1 MRGARKRHHACRDT
15 TLTSSHASARAAV
28 VGEWINNYLFHDLQ
42 RLGASRGVALAFVF
56 LVSGVL
62 HELILAA
69 SFGFLLPALLVSFC
83 GPGVALLWVTRWLS
97 PRVSNA
103 FLWLALSL
111 GVALLLVLYVDEGL
125 LRNNG
130 HAGAHAA
137 SLLERVYDAA
147 VPRLWRAWAA

>member
-1 MRGARKRHHACRDT
+1 MCPRACRDRP
-15 TLTSSHASARAAV
+15 LTEPTPTPTPTIRTV
-28 VGEWINNYLFHDLQ
+28 VGEWIHSYLFLDLQ

-69 SFGFLLPALLVSFC
+69 SFGFLMPALLFSFC

-97 PRVSNA
+97 PRASNA

-111 GVALLLVLYVDEGL
+111 GVSLLFVLYVDEGL

-130 HAGAHAA
+130 HADARAA

-147 VPRLWRAWAA
+147 VPRVWRAWAA

>member
-1 MRGARKRHHACRDT
+1 MPAHAPACLPRQAPDRAHT
-15 TLTSSHASARAAV
+15 HAHAHNTV
-28 VGEWINNYLFHDLQ
+28 VGEWIYFYLFLDLQ

-69 SFGFLLPALLVSFC
+69 SFGFLMPALLFSFC

-97 PRVSNA
+97 PRASNA

-111 GVALLLVLYVDEGL
+111 GVSLLFVLYVDEGL

-130 HAGAHAA
+130 HADARAA

-147 VPRLWRAWAA
+147 VPRVWRAWAA